1 MLSNEELQ
9 EILKAQIT
17 TGLGGLASP
26 QDAEEFIDLA
36 VEQSAVLQAIRVE
49 TGIKTSMNLDALE
62 LGEPAMVA
70 ATEATAPAPDDVVAP
85 THIRKVLQPV
95 EVIAAYDVSFSFLRK
110 NIEGDRVN
118 ETLNRIFA
126 KRWGKDTVQLIFT
139 GDTALTG
146 TTRTDKLKKILD
158 GFVKQAEG
166 DADVHDYTIPDT
178 PTYSGKDG
186 VFNSMLKLLPKDY
199 RDQRAELSFFCS
211 QNVVD
216 AYLDELGERATS
228 LGDTVL
234 LQGEKMPYRGVVL
247 RPVFGM
253 PDNRIIL
260 TLNQNLAVG
269 FGEQMTVGRDISNRE
284 RLLKVTI
291 TGQIDCKY
299 VVGDAVVLGAGA

>member
-1 MLSNEELQ
+1 MLTNKELQ

-36 VEQSAVLQAIRVE
+36 VEQTAVLQSIRVE

-62 LGEPAMVA
+62 LGEPAMVG
-70 ATEATAPAPDDVVAP
+70 ATEATAPSSDDVVAP
-85 THIRKVLQPV
+85 EHIRKVLQPV

-110 NIEGDRVN
+110 NIQGDRVN

-139 GDTALTG
+139 GDKAITG
-146 TTRTDKLKKILD
+146 TTRTDKLIKILD
-158 GFVKQAEG
+158 GFIKQAEG
-166 DADVHDYTIPDT
+166 DADVHDFTIPST

-186 VFNSMLKLLPKDY
+186 VFNSMLRLLPKDY
-199 RDQRAELSFFCS
+199 RDQRAELSFFVS

-216 AYLDELGERATS
+216 AYLDELGERNTN
-228 LGDTVL
+228 LGDAVL
-234 LQGEKMPYRGVVL
+234 MQGEKMPYRGVTL

-269 FGEQMTVGRDISNRE
+269 FGEEMSVGKDISNRE

-299 VVGDAVVLGAGA
+299 VVGDAVVLGSN